1 MKSGGFYAVFFCLHL
16 AMKKK
21 RFVDVCALLPPK
33 KNMLFY
39 NRKLMASNGEC
50 KNVRASLTLTHI
62 PSKRKL
68 RYLVPVAISRT
79 QLASGLQ
86 YISTQKEFED
96 V

>member
-1 MKSGGFYAVFFCLHL
+1 MHFFFGLHL
-16 AMKKK
+16 AMKKNTVRRCLCPAPK
-21 RFVDVCALLPPK
+21 K

-79 QLASGLQ
+79 QLVYS
-86 YISTQKEFED
+86 ISPLKKNLKMLKPKFHQT
-96 V
+96 